1 LCILRVHRIRDG
13 CYRQKSGSAHL
24 EDTNVTKFSIMTG
37 IDPTKPVTDVIPY
50 AKAAEQHGFHAL
62 WIWDTWF
69 STDAFISL
77 TLAAMN
83 TKKLVLGNGVAATPV
98 RHPSMLVSSIST
110 LDNLTDGRAI
120 CGIGCGGQATVGRIG
135 KRKARIA
142 EFRKDLE
149 TMKTLFE
156 GKEID
161 ADGAFYK
168 VDSVR
173 RPAPIYTAAW
183 GPRMLEVSA
192 QLADGV
198 IIMAPDQKDV
208 LKVKVERIRNAA
220 KEAGR
225 DPSEVK
231 IVFGL
236 TCDYAHDPKPIID
249 RFKSLA
255 VHYIQRTGY
264 EDEYPAAY
272 RELLDQVREAV
283 PLIAYPE
290 GEVPRW
296 ELVPDEFVKYQLTV
310 GTENECLEHLRD
322 LMTLEPDEVVFS
334 AGFAAQ
340 EQVAKWAA
348 LIEKL

>member
-1 LCILRVHRIRDG
+1 
-13 CYRQKSGSAHL
+13 
-24 EDTNVTKFSIMTG
+24 MTG
-37 IDPTKPVTDVIPY
+37 IDPKKPVTDVIDY
-50 AKAAEQHGFHAL
+50 AKSTESHGFDAL

-69 STDAFISL
+69 STDAFVSL

-83 TKKLVLGNGVAATPV
+83 TERILLGNGVAATPV

-110 LDNLTDGRAI
+110 LDNLSGGRAI
-120 CGIGCGGQATVGRIG
+120 CGIGSGGQATVGRIG

-142 EFRKDLE
+142 EFRKDLL
-149 TMKTLFE
+149 TMKTLFD
-156 GKEID
+156 GKTID
-161 ADGAFYK
+161 EDGAFYK

-173 RPAPIYTAAW
+173 RSAPIYTAAW

-192 QLADGV
+192 QHADGV

-208 LKVKVERIRNAA
+208 LKLKIDRIKQAA
-220 KEAGR
+220 IDAGR

-236 TCDYAHDPKPIID
+236 TCDYAEDPAQIIK

-264 EDEYPAAY
+264 EEEYPEHY
-272 RELLDQVREAV
+272 RKLLDEVRKAV

-290 GEVPRW
+290 GEVPHW
-296 ELVPDEFVKYQLTV
+296 EMVPDEFVKYHLTV

-334 AGFAAQ
+334 AGFADL
-340 EQVAKWAA
+340 EQIPKWAN
-348 LIEKL
+348 LIAKL